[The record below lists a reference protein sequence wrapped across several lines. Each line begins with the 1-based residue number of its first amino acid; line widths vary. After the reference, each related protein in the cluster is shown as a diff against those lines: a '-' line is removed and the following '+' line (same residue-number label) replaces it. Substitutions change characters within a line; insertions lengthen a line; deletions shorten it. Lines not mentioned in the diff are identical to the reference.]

1 MLAAGRLDR
10 AGDVF
15 FLTVQEV
22 DQMMADPSFDARQ
35 LLKVRKVRYMRA
47 KCAKVCPHLIDSRGR
62 ILKPNAVASASGAL
76 VGTPV
81 SPGVAEG
88 VVRVMKS
95 PSDPFHEGEVLVTEL
110 ADPSWAPL
118 FACAAAVILHIGGA
132 LQHGALCA
140 REHGKPAVAG
150 IGIDIMMEE
159 LKTGTRVHVDGNTG
173 IVKIL
178 NGEEMQ
184 TPNI

>member
-1 MLAAGRLDR
+1 MGH
-10 AGDVF
+10 
-15 FLTVQEV
+15 
-22 DQMMADPSFDARQ
+22 
-35 LLKVRKVRYMRA
+35 A
-47 KCAKVCPHLIDSRGR
+47 KTCPHLIDSRGR
-62 ILKPNAVASASGAL
+62 ILKPNAVISAAGAL

-88 VVRVMKS
+88 AVRVMTN
-95 PSDPFHEGEVLVTEL
+95 PSDLFCEGEVLVTEL

-150 IGIDIMMEE
+150 IDIVTMMEE
-159 LKTGTRVHVDGNTG
+159 LKTGTRVRVDGNTG

-178 NGEEMQ
+178 N
-184 TPNI
+184 